1 MNLLITGTSGF
12 LGSNLLSIL
21 KHETKHNITILQ
33 RPYEKT
39 FPTDQHFDICVHLGG
54 VNRPKL
60 PSEFTE
66 GNVHS
71 TGQLCNLLQR
81 NSSPPNIVYASSAQA
96 LSDNEYGK
104 SKFAAEGIIKEYCLK
119 TGTAAYIL
127 RLPGIF
133 GKWCL
138 PNYNSVVATFC
149 HNLANDI
156 PLQIHDPKS
165 PLKLIHVDDAARTI
179 LSICELTN
187 HQSGPHYEQLNPV
200 YETTVGELASQL
212 SMFKQLRSLN
222 TVPNMSDEFVKKLY
236 STFIS
241 YLSPT
246 CMNTT
251 VELKSDNRGW
261 LFEFTKS
268 NQAGQIF
275 ISSTLPGIT
284 RGNHFHQS
292 KVEKFCVIKGKG
304 VIILRHLKTDHLLTF
319 DVSDENIE
327 SVDIPPGYAHS
338 IKNTGETEMLTLFWT
353 NEIFDKTRPDTYPST
368 VLPNS
373 SANAT

>member
-21 KHETKHNITILQ
+21 KHETKHNITILK

-39 FPTDQHFDICVHLGG
+39 FPTDQHFDICIHLGG
-54 VNRPKL
+54 VNRPPL
-60 PSEFTE
+60 PSDFTE

-71 TGQLCNLLQR
+71 TAQLCNLLQR
-81 NSSPPNIVYASSAQA
+81 SSSPPIIVYASSVQA
-96 LSDNEYGK
+96 LSDNDYGK
-104 SKFAAEGIIKEYCLK
+104 SKLAAEAIIEEYSSL

-149 HNLANDI
+149 QNIANDV
-156 PLQIHDPKS
+156 PVQIHDPNS
-165 PLKLIHVDDAARTI
+165 PIKLMHVDDATRTI
-179 LSICELTN
+179 VNICDLTK
-187 HQSGPHYEQLNPV
+187 HQSGLHYHQLEPV
-200 YETTVGELASQL
+200 YETTVGELAAQL
-212 SMFKQLRSLN
+212 SIFKRLRSLN

-241 YLSPT
+241 YL
-246 CMNTT
+246 NTT
-251 VELKSDNRGW
+251 SLNQSVELKSDNRGW

-304 VIILRHLKTDHLLTF
+304 VIILRHLKTDHIVTF

-327 SVDIPPGYAHS
+327 TVDIPPGYAHS

-353 NEIFDKTRPDTYPST
+353 NEIFDQKRPDTYPSIA
-368 VLPNS
+368 LPPS
-373 SANAT
+373 